1 MKDLLAFIS
10 EKEDVDEALTTQ
22 QRMKRAQIMKRNAK
36 KIAKKK
42 KIKERRMKTP
52 EELKVKARKQ
62 ARLIVFKKISKG
74 RTPSELGRG
83 ERASV
88 EKKVD
93 KKKAA
98 IGKIAKKILPKIKRA
113 EKERIELLRG
123 KNKD

>member
-1 MKDLLAFIS
+1 MKNLLDFIS

-98 IGKIAKKILPKIKRA
+98 IGKSAKKILPKIKRA